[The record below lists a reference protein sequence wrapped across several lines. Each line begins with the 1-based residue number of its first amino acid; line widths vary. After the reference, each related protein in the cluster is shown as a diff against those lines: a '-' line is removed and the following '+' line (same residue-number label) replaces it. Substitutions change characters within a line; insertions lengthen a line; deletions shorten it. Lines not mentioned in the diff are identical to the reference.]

1 MKLVFFG
8 TPQFAVPSLEILSKC
23 PEIEIAAVVTQSD
36 KPVGRKKTIIPS
48 PVKQKAVQ
56 LGLKI
61 LQPKN
66 KKELIDSL
74 KNIEADIFL
83 IIAYG
88 MILPKEVLK
97 MPKIS
102 AINVHPSL
110 LPRFRGASPIQETL
124 LNGDKETGIS
134 IIQMTETVD
143 EGPVYFVKRVQ
154 IDPNDNLQ
162 SLTKKLAEISSQ
174 ILPLVLEDIEKKILT
189 PLPQNNKKTTYCKK
203 INKTD
208 GKIDWNKSA
217 EEISN
222 MIKAFTPWPSVY
234 TEFKGKNLKILE
246 AEIENRTTE
255 KAPGTFFLER
265 TAKGKILKI
274 AAKKG
279 TIIPKKVQLEGKKE
293 MDAQTFVNGYKNLLF
308 SEK

>member
-23 PEIEIAAVVTQSD
+23 PEIEITAVVTQSD
-36 KPVGRKKTIIPS
+36 KPVGRKKIIIPS

-66 KKELIDSL
+66 KKELIDSM

-83 IIAYG
+83 TIAYG

-134 IIQMTETVD
+134 IIQMTEAVD
-143 EGPVYFVKRVQ
+143 EGPIYFVKRVQ

-174 ILPLVLEDIEKKILT
+174 ILPLVLEDIEKKILQ
-189 PLPQNNKKTTYCKK
+189 PLPQNNKKAVYCRK

-234 TEFKGKNLKILE
+234 TEFKGKNFKILE
-246 AEIENRTTE
+246 AEIENSTTK
-255 KAPGTFFLER
+255 KAPGTFFLE
-265 TAKGKILKI
+265 GKILKI

-279 TIIPKKVQLEGKKE
+279 VIIPKKVQLEGKKE